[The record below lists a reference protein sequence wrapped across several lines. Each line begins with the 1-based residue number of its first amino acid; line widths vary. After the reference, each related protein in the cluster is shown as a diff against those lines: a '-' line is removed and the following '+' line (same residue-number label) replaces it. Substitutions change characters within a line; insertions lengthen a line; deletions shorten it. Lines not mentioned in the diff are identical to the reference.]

1 MINFRTSLRHEKTK
15 ECECRR
21 HIETK
26 ERRGASGVSGPRRG
40 GVQDISESS
49 VGQTRSKNK

>member
-1 MINFRTSLRHEKTK
+1 MINFRTSLRHEKIK

-26 ERRGASGVSGPRRG
+26 EWRGASGVSGPRKG

-49 VGQTRSKNK
+49 VGQTRSKK